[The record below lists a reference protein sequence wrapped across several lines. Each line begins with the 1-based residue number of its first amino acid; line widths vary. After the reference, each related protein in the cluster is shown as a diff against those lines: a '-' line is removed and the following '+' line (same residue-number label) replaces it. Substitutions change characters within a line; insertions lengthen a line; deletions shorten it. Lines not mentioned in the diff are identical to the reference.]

1 MPHPSVGSKLF
12 LGGPKNFGLDQ
23 NFFFFKLV
31 FGLVENDL
39 DQSKLFWTKL
49 KLIYPEKAFHIIHFG
64 FDRLEFPLQ
73 FGIGQFI

>member
-12 LGGPKNFGLDQ
+12 LGDPKTIWAGPKPFLFQ
-23 NFFFFKLV
+23 TCLV
-31 FGLVENDL
+31 QNDL

-49 KLIYPEKAFHIIHFG
+49 KLIYPEKAVHIIHFG

-73 FGIGQFI
+73 F